1 MEINST
7 VVDTPPRDAATVVML
22 RDGASGIEVLL
33 LKRNAASAVLGGAF
47 VFPGGKLDLADAHPD
62 ILQRLDR
69 PLTDLHTQLGED
81 DLAEDKAASLFVAAL
96 REAFEESSV
105 LFAHAASDKMLA
117 LSQARQQLVEGH
129 SFTQVLH
136 QGALTLHTNA
146 LVPWSR
152 WITPRVPSVS
162 TKRFD
167 TRFFLAH
174 APNDQIAAHDNHETT
189 ESAWLNPRQAL
200 TMYWD
205 GQIELA
211 PPQIMSLSHLTRYD
225 SAASAMAAARNR
237 KPPVIQP
244 EPFEQEGMRVIC
256 YPGDPRHSRSERA
269 LPGPTRLHFRNRRFE
284 PSGGLAELLG

>member
-81 DLAEDKAASLFVAAL
+81 DLAEGKAASLFVAAL

-105 LFAHAASDKMLA
+105 LFAHAASDRMHTLA
-117 LSQARQQLVEGH
+117 QARQQLVEGH

>member
-33 LKRNAASAVLGGAF
+33 LKRHTASAVLGGAF
-47 VFPGGKLDLADAHPD
+47 VFPGGKLDAADAHPD

-69 PLTDLHTQLGED
+69 PLTDLHAQLGED
-81 DLAEDKAASLFVAAL
+81 DLADGKAASLFVAAL

-117 LSQARQQLVEGH
+117 LAHARQQLGEGL
-129 SFTQVLH
+129 SFTQLLQ
-136 QGALTLHTNA
+136 QGALTLNTDA

-225 SAASAMAAARNR
+225 SSASAMAAARSR

-244 EPFEQEGMRVIC
+244 EPFDQEGMRVIC
-256 YPGDPRHSRSERA
+256 YPGDARHSRSERA

-284 PSGGLAELLG
+284 PSGGLADLLG

>member
-22 RDGASGIEVLL
+22 RDGALGIEVLL
-33 LKRNAASAVLGGAF
+33 LKRHTASAVLGGAF
-47 VFPGGKLDLADAHPD
+47 VFPGGKLDAADAHPD

-69 PLTDLHTQLGED
+69 PLTDLHAQLGED
-81 DLAEDKAASLFVAAL
+81 DLADGKAASLFVAAL

-117 LSQARQQLVEGH
+117 LAQARQQLGEGL
-129 SFTQVLH
+129 SFTQLLQ
-136 QGALTLHTNA
+136 QGALTLNTDA

-225 SAASAMAAARNR
+225 SSASAMAAARSR

-244 EPFEQEGMRVIC
+244 EPFDQEGMRVIC
-256 YPGDPRHSRSERA
+256 YPGDARHSRSERA

-284 PSGGLAELLG
+284 PSGGLADLLG